1 MPMTVDS
8 RRVLLVGATGRVGRF
23 AARDLVACGASVRA
37 LVRDEVRAASLLPA
51 PVELHR
57 GDLSQP
63 ETLAAAVDGIDAV
76 LLVVPVS
83 ERQAELEGALVAQI
97 EALCRDVLIVKV
109 SGLGTAPGSRVPSGA
124 LHAQT
129 EALIRASAL
138 PFVFLHPLFFM
149 QNLAF
154 QFESVRRN
162 GVVRAGVGDARI
174 AMIDAADIAAV
185 AARLLSGEVVRT
197 GRTLRLTAGA
207 AVGYA
212 DVAAELQRWLN
223 RPVSYVPQSIDA
235 LREQLIQAGQHPWH
249 VELLCQFNRAFAAGM
264 AEAVSDDV
272 QQVLGRQPRSLAV
285 YLHDALTSDHG
296 PAGEDPFRS

>member
-1 MPMTVDS
+1 MPMTAVS

-63 ETLAAAVDGIDAV
+63 ETLAGAIDGIDAV

-83 ERQAELEGALVAQI
+83 EWQAELEGALVGQV
-97 EALCRDVLIVKV
+97 EALRRDVLIVKV
-109 SGLGTAPGSRVPSGA
+109 SGLGTAPVSPVPSGM

-129 EALIRASAL
+129 EARIRASGL

-154 QFESVRRN
+154 QFDSARHN
-162 GVVRAGVGDARI
+162 GVVRAAVGDARI

-185 AARLLSGEVVRT
+185 SARLLSGEVACT
-197 GRTLRLTAGA
+197 GRTLRLTAGT

-212 DVAAELQRWLN
+212 DVASELQRRLN

-235 LREQLIQAGQHPWH
+235 LREQLTQAGQHPWH

-264 AEAVSDDV
+264 AEAVSDDA

-285 YLHDALTSDHG
+285 YLDDALTGDTG

>member
-1 MPMTVDS
+1 MPMTAVS

-51 PVELHR
+51 SVELYR

-63 ETLAAAVDGIDAV
+63 ETLAAAMDGIDAV

-109 SGLGTAPGSRVPSGA
+109 SGLGTAPGSPVPSGA

-129 EALIRASAL
+129 EALIRASGL

-154 QFESVRRN
+154 QFESARRN
-162 GVVRAGVGDARI
+162 GVVRAAVGDARI

-185 AARLLSGEVVRT
+185 AARLLTGEVDRA
-197 GRTLRLTAGA
+197 GRTLRLTAGH

-212 DVAAELQRWLN
+212 DVAFELQRRLN

-249 VELLCQFNRAFAAGM
+249 VELLWQFNRAFAAGM
-264 AEAVSDDV
+264 AETVSNDV
-272 QQVLGRQPRSLAV
+272 QQVLGRQPRSLAE
-285 YLHDALTSDHG
+285 YLDHALTDDVG